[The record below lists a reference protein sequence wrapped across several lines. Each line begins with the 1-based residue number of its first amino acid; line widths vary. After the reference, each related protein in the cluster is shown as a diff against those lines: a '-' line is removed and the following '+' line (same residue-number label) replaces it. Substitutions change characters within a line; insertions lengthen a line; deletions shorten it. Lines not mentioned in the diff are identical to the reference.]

1 MKIHNYYKPNTLLC
15 ACVCAKHE
23 IMKHVYACRLPVC
36 SMFHSHSHLVPRRS
50 SFMEILQTTDKSTV
64 KEMSRTIAT
73 QCTYV
78 HTYLVKRAVLQC
90 VKEAFLV
97 HQLQEPSRG
106 GRLVWKEHGNNKVH
120 YPDPDRLH
128 THKTHNVY
136 ISIAILSTGVAI
148 TQELSCVLLN
158 TDNGVSYHSL
168 HTYIYTYV
176 LT

>member
-1 MKIHNYYKPNTLLC
+1 
-15 ACVCAKHE
+15 
-23 IMKHVYACRLPVC
+23 MKHVYACRLPVC
-36 SMFHSHSHLVPRRS
+36 STFHSHSHLVPRRS

-136 ISIAILSTGVAI
+136 ISIAILPTGVAV
-148 TQELSCVLLN
+148 TQELSSAQIMVFHIIAY
-158 TDNGVSYHSL
+158 T
-168 HTYIYTYV
+168 HTYIHTY
-176 LT
+176 LTMYQ